1 MLNMNRKNNIRS
13 ILFISIILTPLIALS
28 QSRDADV
35 RALHREIDILS
46 EMVTKLKA
54 EQARSYNLDYEM
66 NSPSTGFNKRD
77 SLRLLSLRKKQ
88 TESRAKIDRLTQDII
103 KISKQLE
110 DPGKRY
116 ALAKKM
122 QEPKVTQKT
131 ASHDTEADS
140 AETLEVISARSID
153 LSAVKLIR
161 KGKSLDQ
168 ARLMTIDGLS
178 DGQVL
183 TFYHNLQKADRYELY
198 DIADEIVIADK
209 IELVDARRSA
219 IYFYLFTK

>member
-1 MLNMNRKNNIRS
+1 MLNMNRKNIIRS
-13 ILFISIILTPLIALS
+13 ILLIAMILTPLLALS
-28 QSRDADV
+28 QSRDSDV
-35 RALHREIDILS
+35 RTLHREIDILS
-46 EMVTKLKA
+46 AMVTKLKA
-54 EQARSYNLDYEM
+54 EQTRSYNLDYEM

-88 TESRAKIDRLTQDII
+88 AESRAKIDQLTQDII
-103 KISKQLE
+103 KISKQLK

-122 QEPKVTQKT
+122 REPKVTQKAT
-131 ASHDTEADS
+131 DQGTTVDSTEV
-140 AETLEVISARSID
+140 LEVISARSID

-161 KGKSLDQ
+161 EGKALDQ
-168 ARLMTIDGLS
+168 ARLITIDGLS
-178 DGQVL
+178 DDQVL
-183 TFYHNLQKADRYELY
+183 SFYHNLQKADRYELY
-198 DIADEIVIADK
+198 DIADEIVIVDK